1 MPSVLVTGAS
11 RGIGRATA
19 LRLAAAG
26 FDVYAATRQASDGA
40 SLVAEGQPRLTPITL
55 DITKA
60 ADIAA
65 LDDVLPDTL
74 DGVVNNAGI
83 VVGGPL
89 EVIPLDALREQLE
102 VNVVGQVAVTQ
113 AVLPRLRAAKG
124 RVVFVSS
131 VSGLVV
137 TPTMGAYNASKFAIE
152 AIADVF
158 RLELAPWGIRVVSVL
173 PAQTDTDL
181 WRTADEVL
189 ETAAGSMD
197 PAQRELYA
205 EHIEGMR
212 RSIPK
217 AQKVAAPVAV
227 VVAAIEKA
235 LTTSRPRARYIVGA
249 APRAQVAL
257 AKVMPTPV
265 LDAAL
270 RKAAGISSA
279 R

>member
-1 MPSVLVTGAS
+1 MPSVLVTGAA

-19 LRLAAAG
+19 LRLADAG
-26 FDVYAATRQASDGA
+26 FDVYAATRQPSDAA
-40 SLVAEGQPRLTPITL
+40 SLAAEGRSRLTPVTL
-55 DITKA
+55 DITNA
-60 ADIAA
+60 RHIAA

-89 EVIPLDALREQLE
+89 EVLPLDELRRQLE
-102 VNVVGQVAVTQ
+102 VNVIGQVAVTQ

-152 AIADVF
+152 AVADVF

-181 WRTADEVL
+181 WRNAEDVLDTAVESLD
-189 ETAAGSMD
+189 A
-197 PAQRELYA
+197 AQRELYT

-217 AQKVAAPVAV
+217 AQKVAAPVAAV
-227 VVAAIEKA
+227 VKAIEKA
-235 LTTSRPRARYIVGA
+235 LTASRPRARYIVGA

>member
-1 MPSVLVTGAS
+1 MPSVLVTGAA

-19 LRLAAAG
+19 LRLADAG
-26 FDVYAATRQASDGA
+26 FDVYAATRQAADA
-40 SLVAEGQPRLTPITL
+40 DSLVAAGRRRLTPITL

-65 LDDVLPDTL
+65 LDDVLPDRL
-74 DGVVNNAGI
+74 EGVVNNAGI

-89 EVIPLDALREQLE
+89 EVLPLDALREQLE

-131 VSGLVV
+131 VSGLIV
-137 TPTMGAYNASKFAIE
+137 TPTMGAYNASKFALE

-181 WRTADEVL
+181 WRTADDVL
-189 ETAAGSMD
+189 ETAAGTMD
-197 PAQRELYA
+197 PVQRELYA
-205 EHIEGMR
+205 AHIEGMR
-212 RSIPK
+212 RAIPK
-217 AQKVAAPVAV
+217 SQKVAAPVENV
-227 VVAAIEKA
+227 VKVIEKA
-235 LTTSRPRARYIVGA
+235 LTASRPRARYVVGA

-270 RKAAGISSA
+270 RKAAGISSGQ
-279 R
+279 

>member
-1 MPSVLVTGAS
+1 MPSVLVTGAA

-19 LRLAAAG
+19 LRLADAG
-26 FDVYAATRQASDGA
+26 FDVYAATRQASDAA
-40 SLVAEGQPRLTPITL
+40 SLVAEGRPRLTPITL
-55 DITKA
+55 DITNPG
-60 ADIAA
+60 DIAA
-65 LDDVLPDTL
+65 LNGVLPERL

-89 EVIPLDALREQLE
+89 EVLPLDGLRQQLE

-181 WRTADEVL
+181 WRTADDVL
-189 ETAAGSMD
+189 ETAAGSMN
-197 PAQRELYA
+197 PTHRELYA

-212 RSIPK
+212 RAIPK
-217 AQKVAAPVAV
+217 AQKVAAPVDAV
-227 VVAAIEKA
+227 VKVIDKA
-235 LTTSRPRARYIVGA
+235 LTTSRPRARYVVGA

-257 AKVMPTPV
+257 AKLMPTPV

-270 RKAAGISSA
+270 RKAAGISFS

>member
-1 MPSVLVTGAS
+1 MPSVLVTGAA

-19 LRLAAAG
+19 LRLADAG
-26 FDVYAATRQASDGA
+26 FDVYAATRQPADAA
-40 SLVAEGQPRLTPITL
+40 SLGAEGRPRLTPVTL
-55 DITKA
+55 DITSA
-60 ADIAA
+60 SDIAA
-65 LDDVLPDTL
+65 LDDVLPDRL
-74 DGVVNNAGI
+74 DGVVNNAGT

-89 EVIPLDALREQLE
+89 EVLPLDQLREQLE
-102 VNVVGQVAVTQ
+102 VNVLGQVAVTQ

-131 VSGLVV
+131 VSGLIV
-137 TPTMGAYNASKFAIE
+137 TPTMGAYNASKFALE

-181 WRTADEVL
+181 WRTADDVL
-189 ETAAGSMD
+189 ETAAGTMD
-197 PAQRELYA
+197 PAERELYA

-212 RSIPK
+212 RAIPK
-217 AQKVAAPVAV
+217 SQKAAAPVDV
-227 VVAAIEKA
+227 VVKVIEKA

-249 APRAQVAL
+249 GPRAQVAL
-257 AKVMPTPV
+257 ARVMPTPV

-270 RKAAGISSA
+270 RKAAGISA
-279 R
+279 AK

>member
-1 MPSVLVTGAS
+1 MPTVLVTGAS

-19 LRLAAAG
+19 LRLADAG
-26 FDVYAATRQASDGA
+26 YDVYAAIRQPADA
-40 SLVAEGQPRLTPITL
+40 DSLIGEGRPRLTPVTL
-55 DITKA
+55 DITD
-60 ADIAA
+60 ADQIAA
-65 LDDVLPDTL
+65 LDGVLPARL
-74 DGVVNNAGI
+74 DGLVNNAGI

-89 EVIPLDALREQLE
+89 EVLPPDELRRQLE

-113 AVLPRLRAAKG
+113 ALIPRLRAARG
-124 RVVFVSS
+124 RLVFVSS
-131 VSGLVV
+131 VSGLIV
-137 TPTMGAYNASKFAIE
+137 TPTMGAYNASKFALE

-181 WRTADEVL
+181 WRTAEDVL
-189 ETAAGSMD
+189 DTAAGSLD
-197 PAQRELYA
+197 PVQRELYA

-212 RSIPK
+212 RAIPK
-217 AQKVAAPVAV
+217 SQKVAAPVDAV
-227 VVAAIEKA
+227 AKTIEKA

-249 APRAQVAL
+249 SPRVQVAL

-270 RKAAGISSA
+270 RKAGGISSA
-279 R
+279 H

>member
-1 MPSVLVTGAS
+1 MPSVLVTGAA

-19 LRLAAAG
+19 LHLATAG
-26 FDVYAATRQASDGA
+26 FDVYAATRQASDAA
-40 SLVAEGQPRLTPITL
+40 SLVAERRPRLTPITL
-55 DITKA
+55 DITNA
-60 ADIAA
+60 ADIDA
-65 LDDVLPDTL
+65 LDDVLPNQL

-89 EVIPLDALREQLE
+89 EVLPIEDLRRQLE

-158 RLELAPWGIRVVSVL
+158 RLELAPWGIRVVSIL

-197 PAQRELYA
+197 PAQRQLYA

-217 AQKVAAPVAV
+217 AQRIAAPVTV
-227 VVAAIEKA
+227 VVRAIEKA
-235 LTTSRPRARYIVGA
+235 LTTSRPRARYVVGA

-257 AKVMPTPV
+257 AKFMPTPV

>member
-11 RGIGRATA
+11 RGIGRAAA
-19 LRLAAAG
+19 LRLADAG
-26 FDVYAATRQASDGA
+26 FDVYAATRQASDAA
-40 SLVAEGQPRLTPITL
+40 SLVAEGRPRLMPITL
-55 DITKA
+55 DITSA

-65 LDDVLPDTL
+65 LNDVLPDTL

-89 EVIPLDALREQLE
+89 EALPLDALRQQLE
-102 VNVVGQVAVTQ
+102 VNVIGQVAVTQ

-124 RVVFVSS
+124 RLVFVSS
-131 VSGLVV
+131 VSGLIV

-189 ETAAGSMD
+189 ETAAGLMD
-197 PAQRELYA
+197 PTQRELYA

-212 RSIPK
+212 RAIPK
-217 AQKVAAPVAV
+217 SQKAAAPVAV

-257 AKVMPTPV
+257 TRVMPTPV
-265 LDAAL
+265 LDAVL

>member
-1 MPSVLVTGAS
+1 MPSVLVTGAA

-19 LRLAAAG
+19 LRLADAG
-26 FDVYAATRQASDGA
+26 FDVYAATRQPTDAA
-40 SLVAEGQPRLTPITL
+40 SLVAEGRPRLTPVTL
-55 DITKA
+55 DITSP

-65 LDDVLPDTL
+65 LDDVLPDRL

-89 EVIPLDALREQLE
+89 EVLPLDQLREQLE
-102 VNVVGQVAVTQ
+102 VNVLGQVAVTQ

-131 VSGLVV
+131 VSGLIV
-137 TPTMGAYNASKFAIE
+137 TPTMGAYNASKFALE

-181 WRTADEVL
+181 WRTADDVL
-189 ETAAGSMD
+189 ETAAGTMD
-197 PAQRELYA
+197 PAERELYA

-212 RSIPK
+212 RAIPK
-217 AQKVAAPVAV
+217 AQKAAAPVDV
-227 VVAAIEKA
+227 VVKVIEKA
-235 LTTSRPRARYIVGA
+235 LTTSRPRARYVVGA
-249 APRAQVAL
+249 GPRAQVAL
-257 AKVMPTPV
+257 ARVMPTPV

-279 R
+279 K